1 MQSIFSRRSFEG
13 GSTITMEDLKN
24 DTLYSNVVV
33 NARTSLGY
41 APLYQAVGMISG
53 DVAKLPLNVYRKTR
67 SGRSVV
73 DAHPVQQVI
82 KRNTMTNIELNSY
95 KFMRRFMVSALLH
108 GNAFA
113 YIDRSVTGRVLGLYN
128 LLPDRTYMERTS
140 RKLWCVT
147 EADGRLIKIPAEEVL
162 HIEGINIDGINGE
175 SVLKRFRDDFEKSLN
190 AKAFSSKFFKNGM
203 SAGGFLVAP
212 DRLKDKPET
221 IRKVQSAVDKH
232 FSGPDNA
239 FKTIVLREGFKWF
252 STQIKPGEAQ
262 LTETHEED
270 ARNIARIFNISP
282 SRLGLKNSTSY
293 NSEEMAR
300 RDYYDGALSHWLI
313 SISSEFST
321 KLLTQK
327 ERDEGHYIEH
337 QVNALLWADAKTRS
351 EIAIAGI
358 MNGRF
363 SPDETRAW
371 ENLDSYEGG
380 DRFYVPLNMTRVGD
394 EPQGNAIAEGARE
407 LLNNAFSRCINR
419 ITMKAERTKSN
430 PVEEDLETLKEML
443 NATLSPMGR
452 MLQRDLTAY
461 STAWLSGLIGEGAE
475 SLRARAEQTAS
486 QVVES
491 IMENGR

>member
-1 MQSIFSRRSFEG
+1 MFSRRSLEG
-13 GSTITMEDLKN
+13 GPTITMEDLKN
-24 DTLYSNVVV
+24 DTMYSNVVI

-41 APLYQAVGMISG
+41 APLYQAVSMISG
-53 DVAKLPLNVYRKTR
+53 DVAKLPLNVYRKTET
-67 SGRSVV
+67 GRSVAS
-73 DAHPVQQVI
+73 DHPVHSLI

-95 KFMRRFMVSALLH
+95 KFMRRYMVSALLF
-108 GNAFA
+108 GNAYA
-113 YIDRSVTGRVLGLYN
+113 YIDRSATGRVLGLYH
-128 LLPDRTYMERTS
+128 LLPDRTYMERTNQ
-140 RKLWCVT
+140 RLWCIT
-147 EADGRLIKIPAEEVL
+147 ETGGRLIKIPAQDVL
-162 HIEGINIDGINGE
+162 HIEGISIDGIQAE
-175 SVLKRFRDDFEKSLN
+175 SILKRFRDDFEKALN

-212 DRLKDKPET
+212 DRLRDKPES

-252 STQIKPGEAQ
+252 STQVNPADAQ

-270 ARNIARIFNISP
+270 ARNIARIYNISP

-300 RDYYDGALSHWLI
+300 RDYYDGALSHWCM

-321 KLLTQK
+321 KLLTQE
-327 ERDEGHYIEH
+327 ERDAGHYIEH

-371 ENLDSYEGG
+371 ENMDSYTGG
-380 DRFYVPLNMTRVGD
+380 DTFYIPLNMRRVGD
-394 EPQGNAIAEGARE
+394 PEPQPQMSEATRD
-407 LLNNAFSRCINR
+407 LLKQVFERAINR
-419 ITMKAERTKSN
+419 ISIKADRTKSN
-430 PVEEDLETLKEML
+430 PIQSDFEALKEML
-443 NATLSPMGR
+443 DATLDPLGR
-452 MLQRDLTAY
+452 MFDRNLAQY
-461 STAWLSGLIGEGAE
+461 STAWLGGLLSFDAE
-475 SLRARAEQTAS
+475 SLRANAEQTAAKLID
-486 QVVES
+486 S